1 MNGFTEHQ
9 ASGASEASGNH
20 GAVLTWATAQSML
33 PLVRRIVADIV
44 QLGEH
49 LARLR
54 PEKTRLDQQRLT
66 LKWPERSRRYQLEEE
81 IKVVEARLQEA
92 RGELDTLGVVL
103 VDADLGQVGFPTIVN
118 NRRALFSWRP
128 DDEAIDFWHF
138 TENRHRRPVPPA
150 WKEPGNTPSTNKRR
164 SSRD

>member
-1 MNGFTEHQ
+1 FWPEGDVRMNGFTEHQ

-66 LKWPERSRRYQLEEE
+66 LKWPERSRRYQLEEGM
-81 IKVVEARLQEA
+81 KLVVARLQER
-92 RGELDTLGVVL
+92 RGDLDTLGVVL
-103 VDADLGQVGFPTIVN
+103 VDADLG
-118 NRRALFSWRP
+118 
-128 DDEAIDFWHF
+128 
-138 TENRHRRPVPPA
+138 
-150 WKEPGNTPSTNKRR
+150 
-164 SSRD
+164 